1 MCISVR
7 LSLNFHP
14 VLKGEHQPPTVV
26 GRGPLHY
33 RQPESVVK
41 LRDASLSLMYSEHEP
56 VDDVGP
62 GLPLLFLLLEGIQLS
77 VNGGAVGEV
86 VLHDVTVLQQSVI
99 AIQ

>member
-1 MCISVR
+1 MCVSVR

-14 VLKGEHQPPTVV
+14 VLKGECQPPTVV
-26 GRGPLHY
+26 GRGLLHH

-41 LRDASLSLMYSEHEP
+41 FRDASLSLMHSEHEP
-56 VDDVGP
+56 ADDVGS
-62 GLPLLFLLLEGIQLS
+62 GLPLLFLLLEGVQLS